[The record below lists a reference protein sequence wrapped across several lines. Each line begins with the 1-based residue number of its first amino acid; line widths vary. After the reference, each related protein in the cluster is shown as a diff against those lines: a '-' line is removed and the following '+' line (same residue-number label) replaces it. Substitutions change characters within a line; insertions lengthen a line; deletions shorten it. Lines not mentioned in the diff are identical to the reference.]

1 MKTTKNRKLWSAL
14 LALVMLLSLL
24 PVSALADE
32 AEGGEAAPVDEVSEI
47 GLDDDVSLDGDSD
60 WTRYDANASVNVTIN
75 GVSVTFKGTG
85 TPFQL
90 YNITNKQ
97 LIKKSDGVLSVESK
111 TVGNVSLTGGTD
123 ETIYFD
129 TTTVPTDSTKTA
141 MTAALPNG
149 VAIAGGNNDT
159 ITGVDN
165 AKVGFAADDI
175 LWLIAGTGRLS
186 GENAELKVSTGN
198 NGCAVVSVPVDSSS
212 AVTVTKTED
221 GGKVTISEAGKSFSV
236 GETTKTT
243 YTAASAGAEFSIG
256 ADGTVS
262 LTSGSAALADGDS
275 IVGGGSGKTITNPAS
290 SGGDTIT
297 VTAGEDKDTVTMSGS
312 INGRVDINSLVYD
325 AAKGTTIEVTG
336 NSGYK
341 LTSGSVGLGK
351 NVGIHVGSLPV
362 INKSESDAYVIVSVS
377 DDESTLAIPESG
389 KVAIG
394 EAAVENPDDEE
405 GLTVEIDADGMLHV
419 EAPVIIN
426 GVTYTPVEGSSFPL
440 NGGRLTKLGEKAV
453 VSGGLDNDVTLKLG
467 GGEDVQV
474 VTVPKTN
481 KGETTVVYGYNTPTT
496 VMLAKAGDSFTLDL
510 TVGQVTKT
518 FAFTAGSDNAEFTLD
533 FEDANVLIASGSAT
547 LKDSD
552 IVLGGGSGQRI
563 QNPESSGND
572 EILVTANSPEAGKDS
587 VKVPAG
593 GKVQI
598 GNKQAERIVYEAG
611 KNGVT
616 LVVDSEG
623 NVTVIE
629 GALKGDD
636 DSDTDKDTSTDDKT
650 AETDSKT
657 KSGTVAKTGDESNM
671 ALWIA
676 VMLGAGSALCAAV
689 VLGKKKKD

>member
-1 MKTTKNRKLWSAL
+1 MKITKNRKLWSAL

-47 GLDDDVSLDGDSD
+47 GLDDDVSLDGDAD
-60 WTRYDANASVNVTIN
+60 WTRYDANASVKVTID
-75 GVSVTFKGTG
+75 GVSVTFTGTG
-85 TPFQL
+85 TPFML
-90 YNITNKQ
+90 YNVTNKR
-97 LIKKSDGVLSVESK
+97 LIKNSDGVLSVASE
-111 TVGNVSLTGGTD
+111 TVGNVSLTGGASQIID
-123 ETIYFD
+123 FG

-149 VAIAGGNNDT
+149 AAITGGNNDT
-159 ITGVDN
+159 ITGVAN
-165 AKVGFAADDI
+165 ATVGFAADDI

-186 GENAELKVSTGN
+186 GENAKLKVSTGN

-221 GGKVTISEAGKSFSV
+221 GGKVTVSEAGKSFSV
-236 GETTKTT
+236 GETPKTT

-275 IVGGGSGKTITNPAS
+275 IVGGGSGKTITNPAA

-336 NSGYK
+336 NSGCK

-405 GLTVEIDADGMLHV
+405 GLAVEIDADGMLHV

-453 VSGGLDNDVTLKLG
+453 VSGGLENDVTLKLG

-496 VMLAKAGDSFTLDL
+496 VKLAKAGDSFTLDL

-657 KSGTVAKTGDESNM
+657 KSGAVAKTGDESNM